1 MENTFAIETPGVDV
15 RAIVARIQARVEE
28 KRQAGVYD
36 RYNLSAIKAIEMDNL
51 KSDEAYLDYY
61 LRTIWR
67 AADIDLGDFAIPSK
81 TPVFGKPVVLLKKI
95 IWKLL
100 KFYTF
105 RLFSQQKDFNAKMVS
120 VVEGLNRKIDRKTAI
135 LEDKIENMKLKLEKE
150 TVIEPD
156 ANDET
161 D

>member
-1 MENTFAIETPGVDV
+1 MTIENTFEIATPGVDV
-15 RAIVARIQARVEE
+15 PRIVAQIQSRIEE

-51 KSDEAYLDYY
+51 KSDEAYLEYY

-67 AADIDLGDFAIPSK
+67 AADIDLGDFEIPVK
-81 TPVFGKPVVLLKKI
+81 TPVIGKPVVLLKKL

-120 VVEGLNRKIDRKTAI
+120 VSEGINRKLDRKLAV
-135 LEDKIENMKLKLEKE
+135 LEDRLERLSE
-150 TVIEPD
+150 
-156 ANDET
+156 
-161 D
+161 